1 MKHNPDSDTE
11 NICFPKER
19 KVRMSEV
26 DEGDQED
33 HISSHKILSHE
44 DKTYSV
50 GNTIT
55 NAMLY

>member
-1 MKHNPDSDTE
+1 MKQNPDSDTD
-11 NICFPKER
+11 NRRLPKGR

-26 DEGDQED
+26 DKGDQED
-33 HISSHKILSHE
+33 QISSHKILSHE

>member
-1 MKHNPDSDTE
+1 MTSDTE
-11 NICFPKER
+11 NRCFPKER